1 VIPLERNAFSRKEFC
16 DRNGIGHSKFYE
28 EVKAG
33 RLRAH
38 KLGRKV
44 LIFADDEQAWRDGI
58 PELATD
64 NMSRPPARRK
74 RGAV

>member
-1 VIPLERNAFSRKEFC
+1 MIPLAKNAFTRREFC

-28 EVKAG
+28 EIKAG

-44 LIFADDEQAWRDGI
+44 LIFADDEQAWRDGV
-58 PELATD
+58 PELVAE
-64 NMSRPPARRK
+64 NMSRPLTRRRK
-74 RGAV
+74 G